1 MSTIDWTPVEQA
13 METDSIDSLKLAI
26 LESYKI
32 VANRLRQERVPG
44 QTTQQQLQTLE
55 LSLTRPKDALSA
67 ATYAEALLQGDT
79 PALTKDRAKHH
90 IQALRQV
97 VADIADFAHDR
108 NLLKSRFRLAVG
120 RVKTS
125 QRRAFKV
132 ALILG
137 AFCLLVV
144 FLADTTPGQS
154 IVSAVVD
161 AVHAIFRLVLLLAV
175 IVLIGAAAVIGTAV
189 LFGRSRGGKIVDEE
203 Q

>member
-13 METDSIDSLKLAI
+13 LKTDSIDSLKLAI

-44 QTTQQQLQTLE
+44 QTTQQQLQVLE

-67 ATYAEALLQGDT
+67 ATYAEALLAGDT
-79 PALTKDRAKHH
+79 PALTKDRAKRH

-125 QRRAFKV
+125 QRRALKV
-132 ALILG
+132 ALMLG

-144 FLADTTPGQS
+144 FLADTASGQS
-154 IVSAVVD
+154 IVSAIVD
-161 AVHAIFRLVLLLAV
+161 TVHAIFRLVLLLAV